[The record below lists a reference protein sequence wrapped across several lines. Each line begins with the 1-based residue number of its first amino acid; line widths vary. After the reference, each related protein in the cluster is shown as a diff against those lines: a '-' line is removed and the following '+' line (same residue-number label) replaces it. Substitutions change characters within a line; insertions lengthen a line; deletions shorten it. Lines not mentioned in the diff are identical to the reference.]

1 MATDDDAVDALAA
14 YGNVNLLLATAGVAS
29 AVRVAALL
37 EVAASILRELPLT
50 DQVPVLKAWQITTH
64 AEISRVAEAMMRKRP

>member
-29 AVRVAALL
+29 AVRVTALL